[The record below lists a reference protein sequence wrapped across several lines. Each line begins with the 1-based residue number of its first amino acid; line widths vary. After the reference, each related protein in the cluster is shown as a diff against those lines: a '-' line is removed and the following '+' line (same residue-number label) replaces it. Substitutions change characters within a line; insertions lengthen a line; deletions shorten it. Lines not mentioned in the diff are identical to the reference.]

1 MKPISSLTSIQNP
14 NQLTMK
20 FILTGPS
27 AVGKSCLST
36 QFIENQFNSRHEVTV
51 GVEFGTY
58 VVTLSD
64 GQEIKLQIWD
74 TCGQESFK
82 AITRSYY
89 RGAHGILLVYD
100 ITNRSTFQY
109 LGSWLEECQT
119 NGDDG
124 AVIVLIGNKCDS
136 ESMREV
142 EVEEGKLFAQQ
153 NSLLFFET
161 SAKTSENVEEAFI
174 QAIYL
179 IYEKYKNGQIKI
191 EPTVKS
197 KKGTIDNLSFKNY
210 DFISNEE
217 KSSGCCG
224 ST

>member
-1 MKPISSLTSIQNP
+1 MKSIHSITSIQNP

-100 ITNRSTFQY
+100 ITNRNTFEY
-109 LGSWLEECQT
+109 LGSWLDECKT
-119 NGDDG
+119 NADDG

-136 ESMREV
+136 ESLREV
-142 EVEEGKLFAQQ
+142 EIDEGKLFAKK
-153 NSLLFFET
+153 NELLFFET

-179 IYEKYKNGQIKI
+179 IYEKYKRGQINI
-191 EPTVKS
+191 EPTAKT
-197 KKGTIDNLSFKNY
+197 KKGTIDNLSLKDYN
-210 DFISNEE
+210 FISKEE
-217 KSSGCCG
+217 KSTDCCG
-224 ST
+224 S